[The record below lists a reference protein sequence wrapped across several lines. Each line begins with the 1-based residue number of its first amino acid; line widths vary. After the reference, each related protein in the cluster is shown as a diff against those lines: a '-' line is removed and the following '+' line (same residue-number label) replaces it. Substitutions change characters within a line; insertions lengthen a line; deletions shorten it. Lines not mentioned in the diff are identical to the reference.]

1 MTPQV
6 EQLKINGQL
15 PTPRGVALAI
25 IELTRRESATLG
37 EIARVVQTDPALSG
51 RLLKLAN
58 AASQN
63 SRPIASV
70 QESVTRL
77 GMATVRQLALG
88 FSLLDQHR
96 SGTCEAFDY
105 QAYWSHSL
113 LMALTMQALGQRVRV
128 AAADELFICGLMS
141 QVGRLALATA
151 YPDEYSTVLKSHQ
164 ADSAQSLLSHERASL
179 ETDHTELGIVMMADW
194 GMPKI
199 FTEPLTHYENPDY
212 PGFQHDARSSNLM
225 KMLRLS
231 HHLADLGLAND
242 DARPKLAAE
251 WVKQAVEFDLPAEQ
265 AGDFIDQ
272 TIASWQEWSKLLKIP
287 AAALPPFS
295 EICRGD
301 QTAETTAT
309 ENEAALRIV
318 VADGN
323 AITRRK
329 IMALLVEESN
339 HVVYPADNG
348 NTALALALE
357 VAPHVIIANYDLPL
371 FDGLELCQA
380 LRATDDGRRMHILL
394 MADEHDE
401 EQLARAYEVGADGYA
416 PSSISAKGLRTR
428 LRAAQRLVQLQTACE
443 KDRMQLR
450 QIATELAVV
459 NRRLATAALTDL
471 LTGLPNRRA
480 AMDQLEKAWSTASRS
495 GLPLAVLVID
505 IDHFKHINDAYGHAT
520 GDMVLREVAAA
531 LRGSARREESV
542 CRIGGEEFLV
552 ICPNTDLKSAM
563 LSAERLRANL
573 GEKPIAIGQTESTL
587 TISIGVSA
595 RQADTAD
602 IDALVRSADQALYAA
617 KEAGRN
623 RICAQQPTGFK
634 APPRSQAPS
643 SLKSPACPPGLSAAP
658 V

>member
-6 EQLKINGQL
+6 EQLKISGQL

-77 GMATVRQLALG
+77 GTATVRQLALG
-88 FSLLDQHR
+88 FSLLDQYR
-96 SGTCEAFDY
+96 SGTCEVFDY

-151 YPDEYSTVLKSHQ
+151 YPDEYSAVLKAHQ
-164 ADSAQSLLSHERASL
+164 ADPAQPLLSHERASL

-212 PGFQHDARSSNLM
+212 PGFQHDARSSKLM

-231 HHLADLGLAND
+231 HRLADLGLAND

-265 AGDFIDQ
+265 VGDFIDQ

-287 AAALPPFS
+287 AEALPPFS

-301 QTAETTAT
+301 HAAETTAT

-329 IMALLVEESN
+329 TMALLVEESN
-339 HVVYPADNG
+339 HVV
-348 NTALALALE
+348 
-357 VAPHVIIANYDLPL
+357 
-371 FDGLELCQA
+371 
-380 LRATDDGRRMHILL
+380 
-394 MADEHDE
+394 
-401 EQLARAYEVGADGYA
+401 
-416 PSSISAKGLRTR
+416 
-428 LRAAQRLVQLQTACE
+428 
-443 KDRMQLR
+443 
-450 QIATELAVV
+450 
-459 NRRLATAALTDL
+459 
-471 LTGLPNRRA
+471 
-480 AMDQLEKAWSTASRS
+480 
-495 GLPLAVLVID
+495 
-505 IDHFKHINDAYGHAT
+505 
-520 GDMVLREVAAA
+520 
-531 LRGSARREESV
+531 
-542 CRIGGEEFLV
+542 
-552 ICPNTDLKSAM
+552 
-563 LSAERLRANL
+563 
-573 GEKPIAIGQTESTL
+573 
-587 TISIGVSA
+587 
-595 RQADTAD
+595 
-602 IDALVRSADQALYAA
+602 
-617 KEAGRN
+617 
-623 RICAQQPTGFK
+623 
-634 APPRSQAPS
+634 
-643 SLKSPACPPGLSAAP
+643 
-658 V
+658 